1 MRWTA
6 PLLALAALGGC
17 TMEPHFERP
26 PAAVPRAW
34 PVGDAYPRQ
43 LEDTLPTVSYGD
55 IFRDHKLQAIIGQ
68 ALSHNQDLAQ
78 ALANVE
84 SARALY
90 RVGRADLFPEID
102 AEASLTERGSADGG
116 QTSRNY
122 LAQARLP
129 IWEIDLFGRLRS
141 LSNSNFRLY
150 LGQQAAAR
158 SIRLS
163 LVAEVAAAY
172 LQLAADRS
180 VLAITRDTLRA
191 AESSVAVTKV
201 RLDGGIAPRT
211 DLRQA
216 ETVLATA
223 QANEV
228 RAVTAVAQDRN
239 ALELLVG
246 GSVADALLPPSIEAV
261 EGQVGELP
269 AGLDSAILL
278 RRPDVAQAEYQLWSA
293 NARIGA
299 ARAAFLPR
307 ISLTSVLGFASAGLS
322 GLFDGEAKSWTAT
335 PQVTL
340 PIFDGGANSGNLAYA
355 KAQQAVYLA
364 GYEKAIQAAFRD
376 VADALA
382 RRGTIEPELA
392 ADRRNLGAAEDSH
405 TLVEARYHQGID
417 PYLSVLDAQRT
428 LYAAQ
433 LRLVSSRLSR
443 VQNLVDLYRSLGGDQ
458 TLDVAT
464 DTSGTAH

>member
-1 MRWTA
+1 
-6 PLLALAALGGC
+6 
-17 TMEPHFERP
+17 
-26 PAAVPRAW
+26 
-34 PVGDAYPRQ
+34 
-43 LEDTLPTVSYGD
+43 
-55 IFRDHKLQAIIGQ
+55 
-68 ALSHNQDLAQ
+68 
-78 ALANVE
+78 
-84 SARALY
+84 
-90 RVGRADLFPEID
+90 
-102 AEASLTERGSADGG
+102 
-116 QTSRNY
+116 
-122 LAQARLP
+122 
-129 IWEIDLFGRLRS
+129 
-141 LSNSNFRLY
+141 
-150 LGQQAAAR
+150 
-158 SIRLS
+158 
-163 LVAEVAAAY
+163 VAAAY

-223 QANEV
+223 QANEA
-228 RAVTAVAQDRN
+228 RAVTAIAEDRN

-261 EGQVGELP
+261 EGHVGELP

-278 RRPDVAQAEYQLWSA
+278 RRPDVAQAEYQLWAA

-307 ISLTSVLGFASAGLS
+307 ISLTGVLGFASTALS
-322 GLFDGEAKSWTAT
+322 GLFDGGAKSWTAT

-364 GYEKAIQAAFRD
+364 GYERAIQAAFRD

-392 ADRRNLGAAEDSH
+392 VDRRNLGAAEDSH
-405 TLVEARYHQGID
+405 TLAEARYQQGID

-464 DTSGTAH
+464 DTSGMAH